1 MGVFAEDGGGG
12 LRPISPEGG
21 EMAAAMAEE
30 LRRLRGEMK
39 ATEREA
45 QALAGSISGA
55 LRSAFDRMVTGG
67 ANASDV
73 LKGLGRDLAGRTF
86 DAAVR
91 PVQGALTQGLTGVL
105 GSLIGGV
112 AGNVTAFAEGG
123 VLSAGRVR
131 AFAGGGV
138 VDGPTLFGMRGG
150 TGLMGE
156 AGPEAILPLRRGA
169 DGRLGVAA
177 GGGGGLGGRGA
188 PRVTVNVSTP
198 DAASFAK
205 SRSQVA
211 AQVARA
217 VRRGSRHG

>member
-1 MGVFAEDGGGG
+1 MGVFAEAGEEG
-12 LRPISPEGG
+12 LRPISPESG

-55 LRSAFDRMVTGG
+55 LRGAFDRMVTGG
-67 ANASDV
+67 ARASDV

-91 PVQGALTQGLTGVL
+91 PVHGALTEGLTGVL
-105 GSLIGGV
+105 GGLIGGV

-177 GGGGGLGGRGA
+177 GGGGGGA
-188 PRVTVNVSTP
+188 SRVTVNVSTP

-217 VRRGSRHG
+217 VRRGARHG